1 MTPDGS
7 SPIKLRGLEPFS
19 KGGNRFCYVSPLDPS
34 ICLKVDQPHRS
45 PNLRRE
51 RKSFLA
57 RLRPIRY
64 FDENAQEAIALAELH
79 KLVAGGKH
87 PHLPRTFGLVET
99 DLGWAHATD
108 LVRDEDGRISQTLEM
123 HLNSQGLSEEAV
135 RAIREFKKAWL
146 RTAPVTRE
154 LLPHNLLLRRGE
166 RESRLILI
174 DGFGRK
180 SLADRLPRALRER
193 KASARLQSM
202 NLRIEKFLA
211 LKENKREL
219 PRRLSNLRRDQ

>member
-7 SPIKLRGLEPFS
+7 SPISLRGLVPFS

-34 ICLKVDQPHRS
+34 VCLKVDQPHRS
-45 PNLRRE
+45 PKLRRK

-64 FDENAQEAIALAELH
+64 FDENVQEAIALADLH
-79 KLVAGGKH
+79 KLAVGGKH

-99 DLGWAHATD
+99 DMGWAHATD

-123 HLNSQGLSEEAV
+123 HLNSRGLNEEADE
-135 RAIREFKKAWL
+135 AIREFKNAWL
-146 RTAPVTRE
+146 RTAPLTRE
-154 LLPHNLLLRRGE
+154 LLPHNLVLRRGE

-180 SLADRLPRALRER
+180 SVANRLPRALRER
-193 KASARLQSM
+193 KASARLESM
-202 NLRIEKFLA
+202 DLRIEKFLT
-211 LKENKREL
+211 LKENNREL
-219 PRRLSNLRRDQ
+219 PRRLSNLKRDQ